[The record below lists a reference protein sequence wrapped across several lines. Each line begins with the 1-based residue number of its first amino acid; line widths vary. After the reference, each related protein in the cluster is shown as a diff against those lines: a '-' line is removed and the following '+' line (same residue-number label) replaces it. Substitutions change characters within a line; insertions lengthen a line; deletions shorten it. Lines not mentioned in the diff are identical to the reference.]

1 MTIDR
6 MMKISTMASIVVVL
20 EKILEFLP
28 NIQLTVVLLMAF
40 IFFLSLP
47 ESLILVT
54 IYTMLDILLGGISL
68 YAIPM
73 FIAWNLFAIIVFYAK
88 GNVVKLILIGIIF
101 PIIYSFIL
109 GLPYIYMLNIDFK
122 LYYLADLPFTGIFIV
137 SNVVTISWLY
147 KMIVKQLSYYMG
159 ENHENLH

>member
-20 EKILEFLP
+20 EKVLEFLP

-47 ESLILVT
+47 EALILVT

-73 FIAWNLFAIIVFYAK
+73 FIAWNLFAIIVFYVK
-88 GNVVKLILIGIIF
+88 GNLTKLIIIGSIYPIF
-101 PIIYSFIL
+101 YSLVL

-137 SNVVTISWLY
+137 GNIVTIIWLY
-147 KMIVKQLSYYMG
+147 PMIVKQLSYYMG
-159 ENHENLH
+159 DNHENIH

>member
-20 EKILEFLP
+20 EKVLEFLP

-47 ESLILVT
+47 EALILVT
-54 IYTMLDILLGGISL
+54 IYTILDILLGGISL

-73 FIAWNLFAIIVFYAK
+73 FFAWNLFAIIVFFAK
-88 GNVVKLILIGIIF
+88 GNLLKLLMIGTIY
-101 PIIYSFIL
+101 PIIYSLIL
-109 GLPYIYMLNIDFK
+109 GLPYIYALNIDFR
-122 LYYLADLPFTGIFIV
+122 LYYLADIPFTGIFIV
-137 SNVVTISWLY
+137 GNIVTILWLY

-159 ENHENLH
+159 EKHENLH